1 MRIENQYSFYLNKW
15 IRYCSKEEAYNYRD
29 KIQKLIDDEELSGK
43 ISVDITDYIDGR
55 YGIYLR
61 GGGRLG
67 YIDSR
72 ADAFIMYCDVN
83 RKLNYI
89 LDAVG
94 ISEKIES

>member
-15 IRYCSKEEAYNYRD
+15 IKYCSKEEAYDYRD
-29 KIQKLIDDEELSGK
+29 KIQKLIDDEGLTGK
-43 ISVDITDYIDGR
+43 ICVDIYNYIDGR

-61 GGGRLG
+61 AGDRLG

-72 ADAFIMYCDVN
+72 ADVFILYCDTN
-83 RKLNYI
+83 RKMNYI